1 MSKPEIFPAGPN
13 PPEDTKSPGR
23 SLGFHLVT
31 FPTRLPPGCDS
42 LRIEKKA
49 MLALPSNQADNGSN
63 RLTLNIAIVGG
74 GKTCK
79 FLLEFLQNNPLPF
92 LDLNLCGVC
101 DIDPEAEGLL
111 LARKMGIYTTCDY
124 RELLDIE
131 KLDSIIELTGDRQ
144 VLLDLIKRRP
154 KRLAV
159 LEHNIGRLLRTFF
172 TLDERLRWAQQE
184 IFLEKMS
191 SRFLIQQSNSPILVL
206 NPDFTI
212 VEANDAYLQRVECS
226 RQQAIG
232 SPCYLVSRGFSA
244 PCSTANPALKCP
256 MEETLRTGKA
266 THVIQDLS
274 LHGLAEFCNIITYPL
289 MNRNNEIVRIIE
301 IMTDVTDEISTR
313 WQERIEELK
322 SDFKKL
328 VQEDRLISLGKLVA
342 SCVHEI
348 NNPIQGLLTF
358 SHLMQNT
365 LAAGPPSAEDL
376 ENFKEF
382 LAIMTSELERCGQ
395 IVSGLLSFSR
405 EVPLAY
411 RAVDLNAVL
420 NAVLSLTRHKM
431 QLQNIKL
438 RTRIENTPVWIH
450 GDTNRLQ
457 QCFLNLIFN
466 AMEAMAQGGDLNIV
480 SRHDTRRHEVTIEI
494 EDSGE
499 GIGEEDLDHIFDP
512 FFTTKA
518 EGEGTGLGL
527 SIVYG
532 VIKNHGGKIN
542 VRSTKGKG
550 TVFSIVFNTISS
562 PATQENKPC
571 GTE

>member
-1 MSKPEIFPAGPN
+1 MLVPAPN
-13 PPEDTKSPGR
+13 SP
-23 SLGFHLVT
+23 
-31 FPTRLPPGCDS
+31 
-42 LRIEKKA
+42 
-49 MLALPSNQADNGSN
+49 DNDSN

-79 FLLEFLQNNPLPF
+79 LLLEFLQNNPLPF
-92 LDLNLCGVC
+92 LDLNLCAVC
-101 DIDPEAEGLL
+101 DINPDAEGLL
-111 LARKMGIYTTCDY
+111 LAKQLGIYTTCDY
-124 RELLDIE
+124 RKLLEIE
-131 KLDSIIELTGDRQ
+131 NLDSIIELTGDRQ
-144 VLLDLIKRRP
+144 VLLDLIQRRP

-159 LEHNIGRLLRTFF
+159 LEHNIGRLLKTFF

-191 SRFLIQQSNSPILVL
+191 SSFLIQQSNSPILVL

-232 SPCYLVSRGFSA
+232 SPCYKVSRGFSA

-301 IMTDVTDEISTR
+301 IMTDVTDEISSR

-322 SDFKKL
+322 SDFRKL
-328 VQEDRLISLGKLVA
+328 IQEDRLISLGKLVA

-358 SHLMQNT
+358 SHLMQNI
-365 LAAGPPSAEDL
+365 LAAGTPSAEDL

-382 LAIMTSELERCGQ
+382 LTIMTSELERCGQ

-405 EVPLAY
+405 EVPLEY
-411 RAVDLNAVL
+411 KAVDVHAVL

-431 QLQNIKL
+431 QLQNIHL
-438 RTRIENTPVWIH
+438 QVDINNEPVWIH
-450 GDTNRLQ
+450 GDANRLQ
-457 QCFLNLIFN
+457 QCFLNLVFN
-466 AMEAMAQGGDLNIV
+466 AMEAMTQGGELLV
-480 SRHDTRRHEVTIEI
+480 ASHHDPRQHKVTIEI
-494 EDSGE
+494 KDTGE
-499 GIGEEDLDHIFDP
+499 GISQQDLDHIFDP

-532 VIKNHGGKIN
+532 VIKNHGGKIK
-542 VRSTKGKG
+542 VESAKGKG
-550 TVFSIVFNTISS
+550 TIFSIVFNTISS
-562 PATQENKPC
+562 PMS
-571 GTE
+571 